1 MLVKSNTLSMELIS
15 VQPLTG
21 KGLVNRIKER
31 EYRTAVYE
39 QTYIRRVLF
48 EKYERHS
55 LLEPTSLRLYE

>member
-1 MLVKSNTLSMELIS
+1 MSINTIAYELVPARPLTEKQLVNLVK
-15 VQPLTG
+15 
-21 KGLVNRIKER
+21 ER
-31 EYRTAVYE
+31 KYRNAVYE